1 MKLVFALLLL
11 SLPLSFSLTAAAQS
25 KPKLGA
31 LHGAIAFHK
40 ASGSIGWATDRRS
53 AREAQV
59 EALKQ
64 CGQEE
69 CVVVANV
76 SRGCVALARDSSKF
90 IVQKGATHQEAETK
104 AMAKCGALCQV
115 AAWTCT
121 K

>member
-1 MKLVFALLLL
+1 MKVFFALLLLL
-11 SLPLSFSLTAAAQS
+11 SLPLAVAAQS
-25 KPKLGA
+25 KPKLSA

-40 ASGSIGWATDRRS
+40 ESGSIGWATDRRT

-64 CGQEE
+64 CGQEQ

-76 SRGCVALARDSSKF
+76 SRGCIALAKDSGKF
-90 IVQKGATHQEAETK
+90 VVQKGATHQEAETK
-104 AMAKCGALCQV
+104 AMAKCGALCQI